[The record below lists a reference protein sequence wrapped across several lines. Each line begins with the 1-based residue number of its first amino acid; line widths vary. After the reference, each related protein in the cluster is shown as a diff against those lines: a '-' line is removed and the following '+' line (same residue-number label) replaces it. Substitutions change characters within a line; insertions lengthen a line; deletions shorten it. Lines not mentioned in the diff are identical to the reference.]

1 MDSIEMN
8 LEQRLRDH
16 IEENFSFLK
25 NKKLLIGGSGGLDS
39 TVCINLFHKL
49 NYSIHVAHCNFKLR
63 HDDSDKDEIF
73 VRELSEKL
81 KIPFYTK
88 NFNTEAYCLENKIS
102 TQIAAR
108 ELRYTWFDELLKD
121 RGINYL
127 ITAHHLD
134 DSLETFLINLSRG
147 TGLDGLTGIPA
158 INGNILRPLLPF
170 TRVELEQYAEKQ
182 KLSWREDLSNE
193 QLKYIRNK
201 IRHKIIPVLKQVN
214 PNIMMSFAKTSKHL
228 NESKQIVEDRI
239 KSIEKDV
246 WSTDNDLK
254 KLNIEKIINL
264 SKPKAYLFN
273 LLKNYGFTEWDN
285 VFDLLNAQS
294 GKTVRSNSHQLLKDR
309 KYLILSEVLPKEEN
323 ELIIINKSD
332 QNVKTK
338 NLHLNISITKKKS
351 FDRGSRDT
359 ILVDKNL
366 LNFPLIVRRW
376 EKGDY
381 FYPIGMQGKKKLSK
395 YFKDEKISVL
405 EKKNIWL
412 LCTHDNDIV
421 WVIGRR
427 LDDRFKITEK
437 TVEILKI
444 ENEKFI

>member
-1 MDSIEMN
+1 MD
-8 LEQRLRDH
+8 LEQRLQDH
-16 IEENFSFLK
+16 IEESFSFLK
-25 NKKLLIGGSGGLDS
+25 NKKLLIGASGGLDS

-49 NYSIHVAHCNFKLR
+49 NYSISVAHCNFNLR
-63 HDDSDKDEIF
+63 EKDSDLDEIF
-73 VRELSEKL
+73 VRQLTEKL
-81 KIPFYTK
+81 RIPFYSK
-88 NFNTEAYCLENKIS
+88 KFNTKSYCIENKTS

-108 ELRYTWFDELLKD
+108 ELRYHWFDELLKNREID
-121 RGINYL
+121 YL

-158 INGNILRPLLPF
+158 INGNIIRPLLPF
-170 TRVELEQYAEKQ
+170 TRVELERYAEKR

-193 QLKYIRNK
+193 ELKYTRNK
-201 IRHKIIPVLKQVN
+201 VRHKIIPVLKQLN
-214 PNIMMSFAKTSKHL
+214 PNLMMSFAKTTEHLNGSKHV
-228 NESKQIVEDRI
+228 VEDRI

-246 WSTDNDLK
+246 WSTDRNLK

-264 SKPKAYLFN
+264 SKPKSYLFE
-273 LLKNYGFTEWDN
+273 LLKKYGFTEWDN
-285 VFDLLNAQS
+285 VYDLLNAQS
-294 GKTVRSNSHQLLKDR
+294 GKTIQSNSHQLLKDR
-309 KYLILSEVLPKEEN
+309 KYLILSELPYEEEN
-323 ELIIINKSD
+323 ELIIIKKSE
-332 QNVKTK
+332 QNIKTK
-338 NLHLNISITKKKS
+338 NLRLNISITREKS
-351 FDRGSRDT
+351 FDSGSKDT
-359 ILVDKNL
+359 ISVDKNL

-412 LCTHDNDIV
+412 LCTNDNDIV

-437 TVEILKI
+437 TIEILKI

>member
-1 MDSIEMN
+1 MD
-8 LEQRLRDH
+8 LEQRLQDH
-16 IEENFSFLK
+16 IEESFSFLK
-25 NKKLLIGGSGGLDS
+25 NKKLLIGASGGLDS

-49 NYSIHVAHCNFKLR
+49 NYSISVAHCNFNLR
-63 HDDSDKDEIF
+63 EKDSDLDEIF
-73 VRELSEKL
+73 VRELTEKL
-81 KIPFYTK
+81 RIPFYSK
-88 NFNTEAYCLENKIS
+88 KFNTKSYCIENKTS

-108 ELRYTWFDELLKD
+108 ELRYHWFDELLKNREID
-121 RGINYL
+121 YL

-158 INGNILRPLLPF
+158 INGNIIRPLLPF
-170 TRVELEQYAEKQ
+170 TRVELERYAEKR

-193 QLKYIRNK
+193 ELKYTRNK
-201 IRHKIIPVLKQVN
+201 IRHKIIPVLKQLN
-214 PNIMMSFAKTSKHL
+214 PNLMMSFAKTTEHLNGSKHV
-228 NESKQIVEDRI
+228 VEDSI

-246 WSTDNDLK
+246 WSTDRNLK

-264 SKPKAYLFN
+264 SKPKSYLFE
-273 LLKNYGFTEWDN
+273 LLKKYGFTEWDN
-285 VFDLLNAQS
+285 VYDLLNAQS
-294 GKTVRSNSHQLLKDR
+294 GKTIQSNSHQLLKDR
-309 KYLILSEVLPKEEN
+309 KYLILSELPHEEEN
-323 ELIIINKSD
+323 ELIIIKKSE
-332 QNVKTK
+332 QNIKTK
-338 NLHLNISITKKKS
+338 NLRLNISITREKS
-351 FDRGSRDT
+351 FDSGSKDT
-359 ILVDKNL
+359 ISVDKNL

-412 LCTHDNDIV
+412 LCTNDNDIV

-437 TVEILKI
+437 TIEILKI